1 MTDTAR
7 PEQRSRKQN
16 RAASKGAKGSQQ
28 GRGNDASKN
37 KQEGWMPGRQIP
49 TLACPHLYTEHD
61 VYGMEYSLWPVWINY
76 SVCLSP
82 SFLHLQIS
90 ETWKAGQ
97 CPWSH
102 SQQLVSSECLSTF
115 FTHKIQ
121 NTPATERKIN
131 SIPAK
136 TRTVSTPYSIPSTS
150 CVYIYTHIDV
160 TPSIYGLSLQSL
172 LSSFSP

>member
-61 VYGMEYSLWPVWINY
+61 VYGMEYSLWPVWVNY

-102 SQQLVSSECLSTF
+102 SQQLVSSGCLSTF
-115 FTHKIQ
+115 FTHEIQ

-136 TRTVSTPYSIPSTS
+136 TRTEMDFRQEREFFAPQVRCQMNPLLISTHCCIPYLK
-150 CVYIYTHIDV
+150 H
-160 TPSIYGLSLQSL
+160 L
-172 LSSFSP
+172 